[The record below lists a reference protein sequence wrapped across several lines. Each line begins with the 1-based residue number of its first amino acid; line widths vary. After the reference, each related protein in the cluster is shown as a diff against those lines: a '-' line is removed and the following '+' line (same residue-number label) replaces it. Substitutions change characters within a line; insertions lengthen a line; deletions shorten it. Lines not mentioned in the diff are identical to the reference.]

1 MADKTFSLDV
11 ITPEKIIYSKEV
23 TAIVTHGTDGYLGIL
38 PQHAPLITTLEPGP
52 LDITES
58 DEEKVTFSLGEGFM
72 EVREN
77 KVVILTDTV
86 EKPQAIR

>member
-1 MADKTFSLDV
+1 MADRTFSLDV
-11 ITPEKIIYSKEV
+11 ITPGKIIYSKEV
-23 TAIVTHGTDGYLGIL
+23 SAIVAHGTEGYLGIL
-38 PQHAPLITTLEPGP
+38 PQHAPLITTLEPGL

-58 DEEKVTFSLGEGFM
+58 NEEKVTFSLGSGFM

-86 EKPQAIR
+86 EKQ

>member
-1 MADKTFSLDV
+1 MADKTFNLNV
-11 ITPEKIIYSKEV
+11 ITPEKVVYSKEV
-23 TAIVTHGTDGYLGIL
+23 AAIIVHGTDGYLGIL

-52 LDITES
+52 LDITEP
-58 DEEKVTFSLGEGFM
+58 DEKEVTFSLNRGFM

-86 EKPQAIR
+86 EKS

>member
-1 MADKTFSLDV
+1 MADRTFSLDV
-11 ITPEKIIYSKEV
+11 ITPGKIVYSKEV
-23 TAIVTHGTDGYLGIL
+23 GAIVAHGTEGYLGIL

-52 LDITES
+52 LDITEP
-58 DEEKVTFSLGEGFM
+58 DEGKVTFSLGRGFM

-86 EKPQAIR
+86 EKQ

>member
-23 TAIVTHGTDGYLGIL
+23 AAIVTHGTDGYLGIL

-58 DEEKVTFSLGEGFM
+58 NEEKVTFSLGGGFM
-72 EVREN
+72 EVRES

-86 EKPQAIR
+86 EKPQA